1 MLRRGAAGVA
11 LVVMMS
17 ACGDAAVIETA
28 VPLTL
33 APPSTSTSTS
43 TTVTTTAESTST
55 SEFLSTT
62 STTEPFVSTLLCF
75 EESPPPYG
83 REGAAYEFDP
93 TFYTHYCSASGIFV
107 VGSAKTPIEALEAA
121 AQIVD
126 RMFGHDP
133 LLIASLIRENHAVIL
148 TGMDESAGDL
158 PEGVYEEGRTY
169 AVDPDHPG
177 FVGSGGGLTYSVS
190 PADDVLCMVPSER
203 HGSYG
208 TANWGS
214 VLVHELGH
222 LVLEPA
228 GFGSLDALFEV
239 GSASGAWDLRHY
251 AMTNP
256 SEYWAEVVQVYL
268 GQYEERTRGFTQPR
282 TRAELRE
289 QDPAAFDFAASLFE
303 GATLNHYWCD
313 VYDGPVIELPNVN
326 EGAETF

>member
-17 ACGDAAVIETA
+17 ACGDAAVVETS

-33 APPSTSTSTS
+33 APTATS
-43 TTVTTTAESTST
+43 TTEPITEESTST

-62 STTEPFVSTLLCF
+62 STTEPFVPTLFCF
-75 EESPPPYG
+75 EEPPPPYG
-83 REGAAYEFDP
+83 REGAAYQFDP

-107 VGSAKTPIEALEAA
+107 VGSANTPIEALEAA
-121 AQIVD
+121 GQIVD
-126 RMFGHDP
+126 RVFGHDP
-133 LLIASLIRENHAVIL
+133 LLVAAIIRMNHAVIL
-148 TGMDESAGDL
+148 TGLGETAGDL
-158 PEGVYEEGRTY
+158 PEWAYEEGRTY

-190 PADDVLCMVPSER
+190 PADDVLCTVPPEKR
-203 HGSYG
+203 GSYG
-208 TANWGS
+208 TADWGS

-222 LVLEPA
+222 LVVEPA
-228 GFGSLDALFEV
+228 GVGGLDALFEV

-256 SEYWAEVVQVYL
+256 TEYWAEVVQVYL

-289 QDPAAFDFAASLFE
+289 QDPTAFDFAASIFE
-303 GATLNHYWCD
+303 GSTLLHYWCD
-313 VYDGPVIELPNVN
+313 VYDGPVVDLPRVD
-326 EGAETF
+326 EGEETG